1 MPILGIVDVL
11 CLRPE
16 DRDLLCMELEGKVIR
31 YLSARREDDPTWS
44 LEVEDV

>member
-1 MPILGIVDVL
+1 MPILRTVDVL

-16 DRDLLCMELEGKVIR
+16 DWDLLRMELEGEVIR

-44 LEVEDV
+44 L